1 MLTVI
6 PPAKTPEEMFAEA
19 MRNPAV
25 RDRAARDPLFAA
37 RLRESFNRP
46 MLSRGPNVNPQDPRT
61 FRQPPV
67 TSTFT
72 ALGVAPTSVSVADQ
86 IRAQR
91 DGFLVADG
99 AQVTG
104 NYGTAIRK
112 KVGGIAAPATPRVG
126 SPSAFYPY
134 PSDKMR
140 TGAALAG
147 NGVVASETRG
157 LLPTTGFNPD
167 AFVATRPDS
176 LNRTLPMNVPVPMP
190 RRRLPVSDTGLITS
204 SPSEARRRNVAT
216 LLGLGAPPAVA
227 KDPYVV
233 TFKLG
238 DEVTTVRI
246 TNYDMLLDFFGAD
259 KAYRTKNPKFAQS
272 MYQMLQFFEEQP
284 LEGMLPAERKAIEES
299 GLKKTYYYTIEG
311 AKTVIQALIT
321 NTILAKT
328 IDFNSGELREILSVF
343 GVNNANEAINKGL
356 ANLYGDKFRGILF
369 ALGGKL
375 PLDLEKTGIRE
386 ALIRYLYQ
394 KIWSADMSADIFNAV
409 SSKLACQDAVLGA
422 SMATAITEMR
432 KAEYAPGKTPKAAI
446 CPAAQQYI
454 VPVDGGAT
462 TDAGTRDTS
471 GPNMKVV
478 GIGLA
483 AAAVLVGLGVYAKT
497 R

>member
-104 NYGTAIRK
+104 DYGTAIRK
-112 KVGGIAAPATPRVG
+112 KVGGVAAPATPRVG

-157 LLPTTGFNPD
+157 LLPTTGFNPE

-204 SPSEARRRNVAT
+204 SPSEYRRANVAT
-216 LLGLGAPPAVA
+216 LLGLGAIA
-227 KDPYVV
+227 KDPNVV
-233 TFKLG
+233 TDSLG
-238 DEVTTVRI
+238 TRRV
-246 TNYDMLLDFFGAD
+246 TNYDLLLDFFGAD
-259 KAYRTKNPKFAQS
+259 KAYRAKNPNFAQS

-311 AKTVIQALIT
+311 AKAVIQALIT

-356 ANLYGDKFRGILF
+356 ANLYGDRFKGILF

-394 KIWSADMSADIFNAV
+394 KIWSTDMSAEIFNAV

-432 KAEYAPGKTPKAAI
+432 KAEYAPGKKPKAAI
-446 CPAAQQYI
+446 CPAAQQYMI
-454 VPVDGGAT
+454 PVKGDAMIDTGA
-462 TDAGTRDTS
+462 RDTS
-471 GPNMKVV
+471 GPNTTYV

-483 AAAVLVGLGVYAKT
+483 AAAVLVGLGMYAKT